1 MGWERKRLGGE
12 PNSPLHQVEGGG
24 FQAKLGTTPSL
35 KHTSQAG
42 EPDPTL
48 GRLESSL
55 GEDQWLHSLLDA

>member
-1 MGWERKRLGGE
+1 MGWERKRLGGRTQQ
-12 PNSPLHQVEGGG
+12 PATPGGG
-24 FQAKLGTTPSL
+24 RFQAKLGTTPSL

-55 GEDQWLHSLLDA
+55 GEDQWQHSLLDA